1 MWGAPPW
8 EGDGA
13 PWPPPPPSAT
23 AMKRLWVAAL
33 LLLCVC
39 HAGAVPAHQSEPQS
53 EDPQE
58 TPPDTT
64 TLLSRHF
71 QTLSD
76 FFTKELPQRLRADEI
91 QQQAKYVWGWDVG
104 RPYRDPPHPPPKPPL
119 PHRAYAERAEVQ
131 LRPLAQE
138 LRTNVLGLFSSFL
151 DLGKTGGMEKD

>member
-1 MWGAPPW
+1 
-8 EGDGA
+8 
-13 PWPPPPPSAT
+13 
-23 AMKRLWVAAL
+23 MKRLWVAAL

-91 QQQAKYVWGWDVG
+91 QQQAK
-104 RPYRDPPHPPPKPPL
+104 
-119 PHRAYAERAEVQ
+119 AYAERAEVQ

>member
-1 MWGAPPW
+1 
-8 EGDGA
+8 
-13 PWPPPPPSAT
+13 
-23 AMKRLWVAAL
+23 MKRLWVAAL

-91 QQQAKYVWGWDVG
+91 QQQAKYVW
-104 RPYRDPPHPPPKPPL
+104 
-119 PHRAYAERAEVQ
+119 EVQ